1 MSAPERGTDRVSAGR
16 SPGQSPGQSAGQS
29 GDDRVSPAPRGPVP
43 SPSGSGW
50 RAALR
55 IARRDALRA
64 RGRSLLVVAM
74 IALPVVGMTAAD
86 VTIRSAKGDT
96 ASNLTRRL
104 GAADAHYFAPGLG
117 GPVEQSP
124 DMSGLRSAAGSGG
137 SGDGAQSHPIDVPA
151 ALPPGVRHLISEQTV
166 PAMLRTRYGLERLA
180 VTELKVS
187 DPLVRGRVNLV
198 RGRYPAGDREVLATP
213 AFLAASGLRVGSWT
227 QVQGLDTR
235 FTIVGAAEEP
245 ASLDEQTVFA
255 LPGSVIAPWKAEAV
269 QRRATL
275 PSPDGKEWYARVA
288 GGVNWKDVLAANARG
303 VAVESRQVE
312 LDPPPRSQVP
322 YYRHADSDGAGGDS
336 VTTGFTAFA
345 LTVAVLG
352 MLEITLLAGPA
363 FAVGARRARRNLG
376 LIGANG
382 GDRRHIRAVVLAG
395 GLVLG
400 AAGAATGVIGGLA
413 LTALFRPSIEHLI
426 GVRFAGLLL
435 RPLELLV
442 IAGLGLVTGVV
453 AAFAPAQ
460 IAARQ
465 SVLESLG
472 GRRGVRGGSPRV
484 LVAGLLGLALGA
496 AVALYGAVSGN
507 GRICVAAG
515 SAIAELGA
523 LACVPALLGVFG
535 RLGRVLPLSPRLAL
549 RDAVRNR
556 GRTAPAV
563 AAVMAAVAGTVAVLV
578 YSASTTAQSAYRYEP
593 RLRPGTVALSLQP
606 DGLFREQAAELP
618 RLRRDV
624 ERALPVTGRA
634 DIRRVW
640 AGADCYS
647 SNAGPCGSITL
658 DKPKDHRCPLSGPDG
673 RRLAAHMSPAEH
685 KRMMESP
692 ACVDGSGVWSDT
704 TYSDA
709 GIVVGDASLLRVYFG
724 LRDPAAERALAR
736 GVPVLADS
744 AYAEHGRV
752 TLRIFRNADD
762 DHGDGTGGRVVT
774 LPVVTLPDS
783 YAATPAVAMIMPR
796 STADRVGLHTAE
808 EGSFYRVSRPPTS
821 AQEQRVTADLDR
833 LGGSATLTVEHGY
846 QSHQGV
852 VLLTLT
858 LFAALVTVG
867 AAAIATGLSQA
878 DAESDLATLAAVGA
892 PPRVRRTLSG
902 MQCAVVAGIGVLV
915 GTAAGVVP
923 AVALRLVDLQSALRS
938 AASDPTQSTYTP
950 IVMPWPTLLAIA
962 VVIPLFAGALAA
974 AFTRSRPV
982 LVRRA
987 A

>member
-1 MSAPERGTDRVSAGR
+1 M
-16 SPGQSPGQSAGQS
+16 SAGQRV
-29 GDDRVSPAPRGPVP
+29 DRPTSDSPARRGPVP

-86 VTIRSAKGDT
+86 VTIRSAKGDQ
-96 ASNLTRRL
+96 ASHLTRTL
-104 GAADAHYFAPGLG
+104 GAADAHYFASGLG

-124 DMSGLRSAAGSGG
+124 DMSGLRSASDGDGSGG
-137 SGDGAQSHPIDVPA
+137 TQGHPIDVPA

-166 PAMLRTRYGLERLA
+166 PAMVRTRYGLERLP

-198 RGRYPAGDREVLATP
+198 RGRYPANGREVLASP
-213 AFLAASGLRVGSWT
+213 AFLTASGLRVGSWT
-227 QVQGLDTR
+227 RVQGLDTR

-245 ASLDEQTVFA
+245 DMLGEQTVFA

-269 QRRATL
+269 RRRATL
-275 PSPDGKEWYARVA
+275 PAPDGKEWYVTVA
-288 GGVNWKDVLAANARG
+288 GGVTWKDVLAANARG

-312 LDPPPRSQVP
+312 LDPPPRAQVP
-322 YYRHADSDGAGGDS
+322 YYRHADSDSGGSDS
-336 VTTGFTAFA
+336 TQLTAFA

-400 AAGAATGVIGGLA
+400 AAGAAGGVAGGLA
-413 LTALFRPSIEHLI
+413 LTALFRPSIEQLI
-426 GVRFAGLLL
+426 GVRFAGMLL

-472 GRRGVRGGSPRV
+472 GRRGVRGSSPRV
-484 LVAGLLGLALGA
+484 LVAGLLGLALGV

-593 RLRPGTVALSLQP
+593 QLRPGTVALSLQP
-606 DGLFREQAAELP
+606 DNLFKEQAAELP

-624 ERALPVTGRA
+624 ERTLPVTGRA
-634 DIRRVW
+634 DVRRVW
-640 AGADCYS
+640 AGSDCYTDQAS
-647 SNAGPCGSITL
+647 PCGSIEI

-673 RRLAAHMSPAEH
+673 RRLAAHLSPDEH

-692 ACVDGSGVWSDT
+692 ACVDASQSWSEA

-724 LRDPAAERALAR
+724 LDDPAAERALAQ
-736 GVPVLADS
+736 GTPVLADS
-744 AYAEHGRV
+744 AYAEHGRA

-762 DHGDGTGGRVVT
+762 DHGNGTGGRAVT

-783 YAATPAVAMIMPR
+783 YAATPAVGMIMPQR
-796 STADRVGLHTAE
+796 TADRLGLHTAE
-808 EGSFYRVSRPPTS
+808 EGSFYRVSRAPTS
-821 AQEQRVTADLDR
+821 AEEQRVTADLDR
-833 LGGSATLTVEHGY
+833 LGGSATLTVERGY

-878 DAESDLATLAAVGA
+878 DAEADLATLAAVGA

-923 AVALRLVDLQSALRS
+923 AVALRLVDLQEALRS
-938 AASDPTQSTYTP
+938 AASDPTLSTYTP
-950 IVMPWPTLLAIA
+950 IVLPWPALLAIA
-962 VVIPLFAGALAA
+962 LAIPLFAGALAA